1 MHRKIQCIIEFT
13 CIDTRFFLVCVC
25 QKQLQFFFFKK
36 KEVMQWTMKSY
47 RLVLFLLYR
56 FNNNSLWVQT
66 FQFSIVNTD
75 VLIENVYS
83 KIIAGKVTRKHRKQV
98 IFFKRAWLC
107 YSIWRYIDKFTII
120 QLSSSAR
127 IHWLQDTT
135 LLGQPLI

>member
-1 MHRKIQCIIEFT
+1 MN
-13 CIDTRFFLVCVC
+13 
-25 QKQLQFFFFKK
+25 
-36 KEVMQWTMKSY
+36 SY

-98 IFFKRAWLC
+98 LFFKRA
-107 YSIWRYIDKFTII
+107 
-120 QLSSSAR
+120 
-127 IHWLQDTT
+127 
-135 LLGQPLI
+135 